1 MESVVG
7 QFEPYE
13 GGWGRG
19 FASPQNS
26 QRLGAHFDPFGSE
39 PQGRRR
45 PQPPELKLTQHPES
59 VRFRTISS
67 TLFQ

>member
-1 MESVVG
+1 MVHPAFTRFLVVG

-26 QRLGAHFDPFGSE
+26 QRLGMSL
-39 PQGRRR
+39 RSLR
-45 PQPPELKLTQHPES
+45 
-59 VRFRTISS
+59 V
-67 TLFQ
+67 